1 MGALQVYAD
10 PDSCN
15 RFYKCENGTMSL
27 DTCEN
32 GLLFDQVTG
41 TIDTMMSSVL
51 SYPAKLITSSISV
64 VCKTQAKCRPPQLF
78 TVVLVRTWR

>member
-1 MGALQVYAD
+1 MQVYAD

-41 TIDTMMSSVL
+41 TCLYYVQFSFVSRYSNYIIYQCSV
-51 SYPAKLITSSISV
+51 
-64 VCKTQAKCRPPQLF
+64 
-78 TVVLVRTWR
+78 

>member
-1 MGALQVYAD
+1 MGVVQVYAD

-41 TIDTMMSSVL
+41 TSLYYVL
-51 SYPAKLITSSISV
+51 LYPVFFRIPLS
-64 VCKTQAKCRPPQLF
+64 
-78 TVVLVRTWR
+78 

>member
-1 MGALQVYAD
+1 MGVVQVYAD

-32 GLLFDQVTG
+32 GLLFDQVIG
-41 TIDTMMSSVL
+41 TLLYVSSFL
-51 SYPAKLITSSISV
+51 SYPVKLITSSISV
-64 VCKTQAKCRPPQLF
+64 VCKTQAKCRPPQL
-78 TVVLVRTWR
+78 

>member
-1 MGALQVYAD
+1 MGVVQVYAD

-32 GLLFDQVTG
+32 GLLFDQVN
-41 TIDTMMSSVL
+41 SFL
-51 SYPAKLITSSISV
+51 SYILL
-64 VCKTQAKCRPPQLF
+64 Q
-78 TVVLVRTWR
+78 